1 MENKPS
7 DKQSNMPLDKI
18 LYRVAKIESDRGEPD
33 KIWAITDIDDLI
45 ASTDTDSATLYDD
58 DDDELLMSI
67 AYYKNRYSDDDTSSE
82 REPIYADPNE
92 PESEP
97 DEEPEAELAEPE
109 TPADEPEAPAETE
122 SEEPAALAESDEAEQ
137 TAENEESIETE
148 KLEEPA
154 SEASF
159 AESEE
164 TQSAGETYFTQ
175 SESEAAAEAPEEPEE
190 AEAVQGSADEAESE
204 AEEAAAEE
212 VAADESEDIYSDS
225 KFELSVVKTDSE
237 DEEAT
242 QETEP
247 KNEADT
253 DESDE
258 SNGTDD
264 PDNSDN
270 ILTLHGEEEESEAEE
285 PQSEDEAEK
294 KPTVEELFGAPA
306 SRYFGEPSEKPEED
320 SERESRAIPGLFGDT
335 VVFGPM
341 KSLSEPT
348 KSKPDDEYKTK
359 LMTAIGSAKAPQS
372 AETIEK
378 PGVILKRGPLSET
391 SGLEPL
397 PQVIPAEEFVGSGDD
412 KPASIEDQPFTN
424 PAAGNQPEEEQMM
437 LSGFGEEPETEKID
451 EDELRS
457 ELDKKRAEKKKKFV
471 LLGGIGDDEPQE
483 DEDQPEEEEEEPD
496 EQPEE
501 KKKRSEKAPLEYEK
515 PEQRGRV
522 YNSLKNAASQFKT
535 SVIGLC
541 VLEGVSLLLLLV
553 PKILEWAAIDAPAF
567 DRGGAGLAAANI
579 VLLLASFYLAFPN
592 ILSGVK
598 ALANGRVTGGAVGG
612 LTFVL
617 AFVQAIL
624 SFFNKSPEGASGMFY
639 CAAAIFALL
648 MTAENSSRGTARVM
662 QNFLFCTAK
671 RKSGLYGIR
680 AIESEKDAFEVGRAL
695 KMGNPD
701 ILYSGRVEFPADFIK
716 NSEAN
721 SPADSCIKRSLIISS
736 AVSVLLA
743 VISGIITKDIFQ
755 AFGVLTGAFCLTS
768 PCAIELALMI
778 PLYLENR
785 KLNSDGGMIAG
796 YDAALECSEAVA
808 ASVDSADLFDR
819 AACEMHG
826 MKDFHTVRIDDVLLY
841 AVAIVL
847 KSGGPLTD
855 VFNRIIGGSTELLP
869 PVRDMIYEDRLGLS
883 ATIYNQ
889 RVLLGNRN
897 LLTHHNIEVPLK
909 SEEDKVK
916 RNGRKILYI
925 AIDSQVAAMF
935 VFNYAEDASLKDS
948 INEMADNGF
957 SLVVRTD
964 DPNVTDELIAARFG
978 IAQKDVKMTLSHG
991 ARIFSAYRDSV
1002 VNSAPAKV
1010 MHDGSARSYF
1020 KSIAACGRLANF
1032 ASRWAVFALIVQ
1044 AVVAAGAILCVALKA
1059 FAFVSPLTAVIVQ
1072 TAIVAFSVILEKFK
1086 R

>member
-1 MENKPS
+1 
-7 DKQSNMPLDKI
+7 MPLDKV
-18 LYRVAKIESDRGEPD
+18 LYQVAKIEHDSGEPD
-33 KIWAITDIDDLI
+33 KIWKITDIDDLI
-45 ASTDTDSATLYDD
+45 ASTDADSTALDYD

-67 AYYKNRYSDDDTSSE
+67 AYYKNRYSDDDISSE
-82 REPIYADPNE
+82 YETIYTDPKE

-97 DEEPEAELAEPE
+97 DEEPEPEEAEPE
-109 TPADEPEAPAETE
+109 NPADEPEASAEAETE
-122 SEEPAALAESDEAEQ
+122 EPAEPAESDEAEQ
-137 TAENEESIETE
+137 TVENKEPVSEVSFAKPEETE
-148 KLEEPA
+148 SA
-154 SEASF
+154 SES
-159 AESEE
+159 
-164 TQSAGETYFTQ
+164 YF
-175 SESEAAAEAPEEPEE
+175 ESEAATESPAEPEE
-190 AEAVQGSADEAESE
+190 TEAVQESVDEIEPE
-204 AEEAAAEE
+204 AEEVKAEE
-212 VAADESEDIYSDS
+212 VPADESEDIYSDS
-225 KFELSVVKTDSE
+225 KIELSVVKADGE
-237 DEEAT
+237 DDNI
-242 QETEP
+242 QESEP
-247 KNEADT
+247 KDEVDT
-253 DESDE
+253 DESNKTEE
-258 SNGTDD
+258 S
-264 PDNSDN
+264 DNSDN
-270 ILTLHGEEEESEAEE
+270 ILTLHGEEEESED
-285 PQSEDEAEK
+285 EDEAEK

-306 SRYFGEPSEKPEED
+306 SRYFGEPTEEPEED

-348 KSKPDDEYKTK
+348 QNKPDDEYKTK

-437 LSGFGEEPETEKID
+437 LSGFGEEPEAEKID

-471 LLGGIGDDEPQE
+471 LLGGLGDDEPQE
-483 DEDQPEEEEEEPD
+483 DENL
-496 EQPEE
+496 PEE
-501 KKKRSEKAPLEYEK
+501 KEYEPEEQHEKKRKHSEKAPLEYEK

-541 VLEGVSLLLLLV
+541 VLEGVSLLLLLI

-612 LTFVL
+612 LTFIL
-617 AFVQAIL
+617 ALVQTIL

-639 CAAAIFALL
+639 CAATIFALL

-785 KLNSDGGMIAG
+785 KLNSEGGMIAG

-978 IAQKDVKMTLSHG
+978 IAQKDIKMTLSHG

-1002 VNSAPAKV
+1002 VDSAPAKV

-1072 TAIVAFSVILEKFK
+1072 AAIVAFSVILEKFK

>member
-1 MENKPS
+1 
-7 DKQSNMPLDKI
+7 MPLDKV
-18 LYRVAKIESDRGEPD
+18 LYQVAKIEHDSGEPD
-33 KIWAITDIDDLI
+33 KIWKITDIDDLI
-45 ASTDTDSATLYDD
+45 ASTDADSTALDYD

-67 AYYKNRYSDDDTSSE
+67 AYYKNRYSDDDISSE
-82 REPIYADPNE
+82 YETIYTDPKE

-97 DEEPEAELAEPE
+97 DEEPEPEEAEPE
-109 TPADEPEAPAETE
+109 IPADEPEASAEAETE
-122 SEEPAALAESDEAEQ
+122 EPAEPAESDEAEQ
-137 TAENEESIETE
+137 TVENKEPVSEVSFANPEETE
-148 KLEEPA
+148 
-154 SEASF
+154 
-159 AESEE
+159 
-164 TQSAGETYFTQ
+164 SAGESYF
-175 SESEAAAEAPEEPEE
+175 ESEAATESPAEPEE
-190 AEAVQGSADEAESE
+190 TEAVQESADEIEPE
-204 AEEAAAEE
+204 AEEVKAEE
-212 VAADESEDIYSDS
+212 VPADESEDIYSDS
-225 KFELSVVKTDSE
+225 EFELSVVKTDGE
-237 DEEAT
+237 DDDI
-242 QETEP
+242 QESEP
-247 KNEADT
+247 KDEVDT
-253 DESDE
+253 DESNKTDE
-258 SNGTDD
+258 S
-264 PDNSDN
+264 DNSDN
-270 ILTLHGEEEESEAEE
+270 ILTLHGEEEESGD
-285 PQSEDEAEK
+285 EDEAEK

-306 SRYFGEPSEKPEED
+306 SRYFGEPTEEPEED

-348 KSKPDDEYKTK
+348 QNKPDDEYKTK

-471 LLGGIGDDEPQE
+471 LLGGLGDDEPQE
-483 DEDQPEEEEEEPD
+483 DENL
-496 EQPEE
+496 PEE
-501 KKKRSEKAPLEYEK
+501 KEYELEEQHEKKRKHSEKAPLEYEK

-541 VLEGVSLLLLLV
+541 VLEGVSLLLLLI

-612 LTFVL
+612 LTFIL
-617 AFVQAIL
+617 ALVQTIL

-721 SPADSCIKRSLIISS
+721 SPADSCIKSSLIISS

-768 PCAIELALMI
+768 PCALELALMI

-785 KLNSDGGMIAG
+785 KLNSEGGMIAG

-978 IAQKDVKMTLSHG
+978 IAQKDIKMTLSHG

-1002 VNSAPAKV
+1002 VDSAPAKV

>member
-1 MENKPS
+1 
-7 DKQSNMPLDKI
+7 MPLDKV
-18 LYRVAKIESDRGEPD
+18 LYQVAKIEHDSGEPD
-33 KIWAITDIDDLI
+33 KIWKITDIDDLI
-45 ASTDTDSATLYDD
+45 ASTDADSTALDYD

-67 AYYKNRYSDDDTSSE
+67 AYYKNRYSDDDISSE
-82 REPIYADPNE
+82 YETIYTDPKE

-97 DEEPEAELAEPE
+97 DEEPEPEEAEPE
-109 TPADEPEAPAETE
+109 NPADEAEASAEAETE
-122 SEEPAALAESDEAEQ
+122 EPAEPAESDEAEQ
-137 TAENEESIETE
+137 TVENKEPVSEVSFAKPEETE
-148 KLEEPA
+148 
-154 SEASF
+154 
-159 AESEE
+159 
-164 TQSAGETYFTQ
+164 SAGESYF
-175 SESEAAAEAPEEPEE
+175 ESEAATESPAEPEE
-190 AEAVQGSADEAESE
+190 AEAAQESADEIEPE
-204 AEEAAAEE
+204 AEEVNAEE
-212 VAADESEDIYSDS
+212 VPADESEDIYSDS
-225 KFELSVVKTDSE
+225 KFELSVVKADGE
-237 DEEAT
+237 DDDI
-242 QETEP
+242 QESEP
-247 KNEADT
+247 KDEVDT
-253 DESDE
+253 DESNKTDE
-258 SNGTDD
+258 S
-264 PDNSDN
+264 DNSDN
-270 ILTLHGEEEESEAEE
+270 ILTLHGEEEESED
-285 PQSEDEAEK
+285 EDEAEK

-306 SRYFGEPSEKPEED
+306 SRYFGEPTEEPEED

-348 KSKPDDEYKTK
+348 QNKPDDEYKTK

-372 AETIEK
+372 TETIEK

-397 PQVIPAEEFVGSGDD
+397 PQVIPAEEFVGSGDN

-471 LLGGIGDDEPQE
+471 LLGGLGDDEPQE
-483 DEDQPEEEEEEPD
+483 DENL
-496 EQPEE
+496 PEE
-501 KKKRSEKAPLEYEK
+501 KEDEPEEQHEKKKKHSEKTPLEYEK

-522 YNSLKNAASQFKT
+522 YNRLKNAASQFKT

-541 VLEGVSLLLLLV
+541 VLEGVSLLLLLI

-612 LTFVL
+612 LTFIL
-617 AFVQAIL
+617 ALVQTIL

-785 KLNSDGGMIAG
+785 KLNSEGGMIAG

-948 INEMADNGF
+948 INEMANNGF
-957 SLVVRTD
+957 SLVVRTE
-964 DPNVTDELIAARFG
+964 TR
-978 IAQKDVKMTLSHG
+978 M
-991 ARIFSAYRDSV
+991 
-1002 VNSAPAKV
+1002 
-1010 MHDGSARSYF
+1010 
-1020 KSIAACGRLANF
+1020 
-1032 ASRWAVFALIVQ
+1032 
-1044 AVVAAGAILCVALKA
+1044 
-1059 FAFVSPLTAVIVQ
+1059 
-1072 TAIVAFSVILEKFK
+1072 
-1086 R
+1086 

>member
-7 DKQSNMPLDKI
+7 DKRSNMPLDKV
-18 LYRVAKIESDRGEPD
+18 LYQVAKIEHDSGEPD
-33 KIWAITDIDDLI
+33 KIWKITDIDDLI
-45 ASTDTDSATLYDD
+45 ASTDADSTALDYD

-67 AYYKNRYSDDDTSSE
+67 AYYKNRYSDDDISSE
-82 REPIYADPNE
+82 YETIYTDPKE

-97 DEEPEAELAEPE
+97 DEEPEPEEAEPE
-109 TPADEPEAPAETE
+109 IPADEPEASAEAETE
-122 SEEPAALAESDEAEQ
+122 EPAEPAESDEAEQ
-137 TAENEESIETE
+137 TVENKEPVSEVSFANPEETE
-148 KLEEPA
+148 
-154 SEASF
+154 
-159 AESEE
+159 
-164 TQSAGETYFTQ
+164 SAGESYF
-175 SESEAAAEAPEEPEE
+175 ESEAATESPAEPEE
-190 AEAVQGSADEAESE
+190 TEAVQESADEIEPE
-204 AEEAAAEE
+204 AEEVKAEE
-212 VAADESEDIYSDS
+212 VPADESEDIYSDS
-225 KFELSVVKTDSE
+225 EFELSVVKTDGE
-237 DEEAT
+237 DDDI
-242 QETEP
+242 QESEP
-247 KNEADT
+247 KDEVDT
-253 DESDE
+253 DESNKTDE
-258 SNGTDD
+258 S
-264 PDNSDN
+264 DNSDN
-270 ILTLHGEEEESEAEE
+270 ILTLHGEEEESGD
-285 PQSEDEAEK
+285 EDEAEK

-306 SRYFGEPSEKPEED
+306 SRYFGEPAEEPEED

-348 KSKPDDEYKTK
+348 QNKPDDEYKTK

-471 LLGGIGDDEPQE
+471 LLGGLGDDEPQE
-483 DEDQPEEEEEEPD
+483 DENL
-496 EQPEE
+496 PEE
-501 KKKRSEKAPLEYEK
+501 KEDEPEEQSEKKRKHSEKAPLEYEK

-541 VLEGVSLLLLLV
+541 VLEGVSLLLLLI

-592 ILSGVK
+592 ILSGIK

-612 LTFVL
+612 LTFIL
-617 AFVQAIL
+617 ALVQTIL
-624 SFFNKSPEGASGMFY
+624 SFFNKSPEGASGIFY

-785 KLNSDGGMIAG
+785 KLNSEGGMIAG

-978 IAQKDVKMTLSHG
+978 IAQKDIKMTLSHG

-1002 VNSAPAKV
+1002 VDSAPAKV

>member
-1 MENKPS
+1 
-7 DKQSNMPLDKI
+7 MPLDKV
-18 LYRVAKIESDRGEPD
+18 LYQVAKIEHDSGEPD
-33 KIWAITDIDDLI
+33 KIWKITDIDDLI
-45 ASTDTDSATLYDD
+45 ASTDADSTALDYD

-67 AYYKNRYSDDDTSSE
+67 AYYKNRYSDDDISSE
-82 REPIYADPNE
+82 YETIYTDPKE

-97 DEEPEAELAEPE
+97 DEEPEPEEAEPE
-109 TPADEPEAPAETE
+109 NPADEPEASAEAETE
-122 SEEPAALAESDEAEQ
+122 EPAEPAESDEAEQ
-137 TAENEESIETE
+137 TVENKEPVSEVSFTKPEETE
-148 KLEEPA
+148 
-154 SEASF
+154 
-159 AESEE
+159 
-164 TQSAGETYFTQ
+164 SAGESYF
-175 SESEAAAEAPEEPEE
+175 ESEAATEAPAEPKE
-190 AEAVQGSADEAESE
+190 AEAAQESADEIEPE
-204 AEEAAAEE
+204 AEEVKAEN
-212 VAADESEDIYSDS
+212 VPADESEDIYSDS
-225 KFELSVVKTDSE
+225 KFELSVVKADGE
-237 DEEAT
+237 DDDI
-242 QETEP
+242 QESEP
-247 KNEADT
+247 KDEVDT
-253 DESDE
+253 DESNKTDE
-258 SNGTDD
+258 S
-264 PDNSDN
+264 DNSDN
-270 ILTLHGEEEESEAEE
+270 ILTLHGEEEESED
-285 PQSEDEAEK
+285 EDEAEK

-306 SRYFGEPSEKPEED
+306 SRYFGEPAEEPEED

-348 KSKPDDEYKTK
+348 QNKPDDEYKTK

-471 LLGGIGDDEPQE
+471 LLGGLGDDEPQE
-483 DEDQPEEEEEEPD
+483 DENLPEEKEDEPE
-496 EQPEE
+496 EQPE
-501 KKKRSEKAPLEYEK
+501 KKKKHSEKAPLEYEK

-541 VLEGVSLLLLLV
+541 VLEGVSLLLLLI

-612 LTFVL
+612 LTFIL
-617 AFVQAIL
+617 ALVQTIL
-624 SFFNKSPEGASGMFY
+624 SFFNKSPEDASGMFY

-721 SPADSCIKRSLIISS
+721 APADSCIKRSLIISS

-743 VISGIITKDIFQ
+743 VISGIIAKDIFQ

-785 KLNSDGGMIAG
+785 KLNSEGGMIAG

-978 IAQKDVKMTLSHG
+978 IAQKDIRMTLSHG

-1002 VNSAPAKV
+1002 VDSAPAKV

-1072 TAIVAFSVILEKFK
+1072 AAIVAFSVILEKFK

>member
-1 MENKPS
+1 
-7 DKQSNMPLDKI
+7 MPLDKV
-18 LYRVAKIESDRGEPD
+18 LYQVAKIEHDSGEPD
-33 KIWAITDIDDLI
+33 KIWKITDIDDLI
-45 ASTDTDSATLYDD
+45 ASTDADSTALDYD

-67 AYYKNRYSDDDTSSE
+67 AYYKNRYSDDDISSE
-82 REPIYADPNE
+82 YETIYTDPKE

-97 DEEPEAELAEPE
+97 DEEPESEEAEPE
-109 TPADEPEAPAETE
+109 NPADEPEASAEAEAEEPAEPAESDVAEQTVENKEPVSEVPFAKPEETE
-122 SEEPAALAESDEAEQ
+122 S
-137 TAENEESIETE
+137 
-148 KLEEPA
+148 
-154 SEASF
+154 
-159 AESEE
+159 
-164 TQSAGETYFTQ
+164 AGESYF
-175 SESEAAAEAPEEPEE
+175 ESEAATESPAEPEE
-190 AEAVQGSADEAESE
+190 TEAVQESADEIEPE
-204 AEEAAAEE
+204 AEEVKAEE
-212 VAADESEDIYSDS
+212 VPADESEDIYSDS
-225 KFELSVVKTDSE
+225 KIELSVVKADGE
-237 DEEAT
+237 DDDI
-242 QETEP
+242 QESEP
-247 KNEADT
+247 KDEVDT
-253 DESDE
+253 DESNKTDE
-258 SNGTDD
+258 S
-264 PDNSDN
+264 DNSDN
-270 ILTLHGEEEESEAEE
+270 ILTLHGEEEESED
-285 PQSEDEAEK
+285 EDEAEK

-306 SRYFGEPSEKPEED
+306 SRYFGEPTEEPEED

-348 KSKPDDEYKTK
+348 QNKPDDEYKTK

-372 AETIEK
+372 TETIEK

-397 PQVIPAEEFVGSGDD
+397 PQVIPAEEFVGSGDN

-471 LLGGIGDDEPQE
+471 LLGGLGDDEPQE
-483 DEDQPEEEEEEPD
+483 DENLPEEKEDEPE
-496 EQPEE
+496 EQPE
-501 KKKRSEKAPLEYEK
+501 KKRKHSEKAPLEYEK
-515 PEQRGRV
+515 TEQRGRV

-541 VLEGVSLLLLLV
+541 VLEGVSLLLLLI

-612 LTFVL
+612 LTFIL
-617 AFVQAIL
+617 ALVQTIL

-785 KLNSDGGMIAG
+785 KLNSEGGMIAS

-978 IAQKDVKMTLSHG
+978 IAQKDIKMTLSHG

-1002 VNSAPAKV
+1002 VDSAPAKV

-1072 TAIVAFSVILEKFK
+1072 AAIVAFSVILEKFK

>member
-1 MENKPS
+1 MENRSS
-7 DKQSNMPLDKI
+7 DKRSKISLD
-18 LYRVAKIESDRGEPD
+18 RVLREVAELENSRGEPD
-33 KIWAITDIDDLI
+33 RIWSLSDIDDLL
-45 ASTDTDSATLYDD
+45 ASTDTDSSSPADEDD
-58 DDDELLMSI
+58 TELLTSI
-67 AYYKNRYSDDDTSSE
+67 QYYEDRYSDDDTPS
-82 REPIYADPNE
+82 
-92 PESEP
+92 ESEP
-97 DEEPEAELAEPE
+97 VYNQHGTEGPKDQADSDPEIAAEPE
-109 TPADEPEAPAETE
+109 PEIPSVAAEAATKPEIEKSAESDDAEQTGKESDEVEEAEESASEISSSELNTPEEPVDETSSEEPANEETAEAPAEPKKAE
-122 SEEPAALAESDEAEQ
+122 AAQEIATEAEP
-137 TAENEESIETE
+137 EIE
-148 KLEEPA
+148 
-154 SEASF
+154 
-159 AESEE
+159 
-164 TQSAGETYFTQ
+164 
-175 SESEAAAEAPEEPEE
+175 EAPVEE
-190 AEAVQGSADEAESE
+190 A
-204 AEEAAAEE
+204 
-212 VAADESEDIYSDS
+212 AADESEDIYSDS
-225 KFELSVVKTDSE
+225 KLELSVVKADGE
-237 DEEAT
+237 DDDIHESD
-242 QETEP
+242 
-247 KNEADT
+247 NEVDT

-258 SNGTDD
+258 SNESDE

-270 ILTLHGEEEESEAEE
+270 ILTLHGEEEK
-285 PQSEDEAEK
+285 PKDEDEAEK

-306 SRYFGEPSEKPEED
+306 SRYFGEPSETPEED

-341 KSLSEPT
+341 KSLSEPA
-348 KSKPDDEYKTK
+348 KNKPDDEYKTK
-359 LMTAIGSAKAPQS
+359 LMAAIGSAKEPQS

-451 EDELRS
+451 EDELRN

-471 LLGGIGDDEPQE
+471 LLSGLGDDEPQE
-483 DEDQPEEEEEEPD
+483 DENL
-496 EQPEE
+496 PEE
-501 KKKRSEKAPLEYEK
+501 KEDEPEKQPEKKKKHSEKAPLEYEK

-553 PKILEWAAIDAPAF
+553 PKILEWAAIDASAF

-612 LTFVL
+612 LTFIL
-617 AFVQAIL
+617 ALVQTIL

-743 VISGIITKDIFQ
+743 VISGIITKDIFL

-785 KLNSDGGMIAG
+785 KLNAEGGMIAG

-978 IAQKDVKMTLSHG
+978 IAQKDIKMTLSHG

-1002 VNSAPAKV
+1002 VDSAPAKV

-1059 FAFVSPLTAVIVQ
+1059 FAFVSPLTAVVVQ
-1072 TAIVAFSVILEKFK
+1072 AAIVAFSVILEKFK
-1086 R
+1086 K

>member
-1 MENKPS
+1 
-7 DKQSNMPLDKI
+7 MPLDKV
-18 LYRVAKIESDRGEPD
+18 LREVAELENSRGEPD
-33 KIWAITDIDDLI
+33 RIWSLSDIDDLL
-45 ASTDTDSATLYDD
+45 ASTDTDSTLPADEDD
-58 DDDELLMSI
+58 TELLSSI
-67 AYYKNRYSDDDTSSE
+67 QYYEGRYSDDDTPS
-82 REPIYADPNE
+82 
-92 PESEP
+92 ESEP
-97 DEEPEAELAEPE
+97 VYTQQGAEEPEAEIAAEPDAE
-109 TPADEPEAPAETE
+109 VLSVEAEVATEPEIEESAESDDAEQTGKE
-122 SEEPAALAESDEAEQ
+122 PDEVEEAEESASEISSSELNTPEEPVDETSSEEPA
-137 TAENEESIETE
+137 NEET
-148 KLEEPA
+148 
-154 SEASF
+154 
-159 AESEE
+159 
-164 TQSAGETYFTQ
+164 
-175 SESEAAAEAPEEPEE
+175 AEAPAEPEE
-190 AEAVQGSADEAESE
+190 AEAAQESADEIEPE
-204 AEEAAAEE
+204 AEEVKAEK
-212 VAADESEDIYSDS
+212 VPADESEDIYSDS
-225 KFELSVVKTDSE
+225 KFELSVVKADGE
-237 DEEAT
+237 DDDI
-242 QETEP
+242 QESEP
-247 KNEADT
+247 KDEVDT
-253 DESDE
+253 DESNKTDE
-258 SNGTDD
+258 S
-264 PDNSDN
+264 DNSDN
-270 ILTLHGEEEESEAEE
+270 ILTLHGEEEESED
-285 PQSEDEAEK
+285 EDEAEK

-306 SRYFGEPSEKPEED
+306 SRYFGEPTEEPEED

-348 KSKPDDEYKTK
+348 QNKPDDEYKTK

-471 LLGGIGDDEPQE
+471 LLTGLGDEEPQE
-483 DEDQPEEEEEEPD
+483 DENLPEEKEDEPE
-496 EQPEE
+496 EQPE
-501 KKKRSEKAPLEYEK
+501 KKRKHSEKAPLEYEK

-541 VLEGVSLLLLLV
+541 VLESVSLLLLLI

-612 LTFVL
+612 LTFIL
-617 AFVQAIL
+617 ALVQTIL

-648 MTAENSSRGTARVM
+648 MTAEKSSRGTARVM

-785 KLNSDGGMIAG
+785 KLNSEGGMIAG

-978 IAQKDVKMTLSHG
+978 IAQKDIKMTLSHG

-1002 VNSAPAKV
+1002 VDSAPAKV

-1072 TAIVAFSVILEKFK
+1072 AAIVAFSVILEKFK

>member
-1 MENKPS
+1 
-7 DKQSNMPLDKI
+7 MPLDKV
-18 LYRVAKIESDRGEPD
+18 LYQVAKIEHDSGEPD
-33 KIWAITDIDDLI
+33 KIWKITDIDDLI
-45 ASTDTDSATLYDD
+45 ASTGADSAALDYD

-67 AYYKNRYSDDDTSSE
+67 AYYKNRYSDDNISSE
-82 REPIYADPNE
+82 YETIYTDPKE

-97 DEEPEAELAEPE
+97 DEEPEPELAEPE
-109 TPADEPEAPAETE
+109 NPADEPESSAEAETE
-122 SEEPAALAESDEAEQ
+122 EPAEPAESDEAAQ
-137 TAENEESIETE
+137 TVENKEPVSEVSFAKPEETE
-148 KLEEPA
+148 
-154 SEASF
+154 
-159 AESEE
+159 
-164 TQSAGETYFTQ
+164 SAGESYF
-175 SESEAAAEAPEEPEE
+175 ESEAATESPAEPEE
-190 AEAVQGSADEAESE
+190 AEAAQESADEAETESKDVK
-204 AEEAAAEE
+204 AEE
-212 VAADESEDIYSDS
+212 VPADENEDIYSDS
-225 KFELSVVKTDSE
+225 KFELSVVKADSE
-237 DEEAT
+237 DDDIQES
-242 QETEP
+242 ETE
-247 KNEADT
+247 NEDNT

-258 SNGTDD
+258 SNETDEQNKD
-264 PDNSDN
+264 DN
-270 ILTLHGEEEESEAEE
+270 ILTLRGEEEESED
-285 PQSEDEAEK
+285 EDEAEK

-306 SRYFGEPSEKPEED
+306 SRYFGEPSEEPEED

-348 KSKPDDEYKTK
+348 QNKPDDEYKTK
-359 LMTAIGSAKAPQS
+359 LMTAIGSAKEPQS

-471 LLGGIGDDEPQE
+471 LLSGLGDDEPQE
-483 DEDQPEEEEEEPD
+483 DENL
-496 EQPEE
+496 PEE
-501 KKKRSEKAPLEYEK
+501 KEDEPEEQHEKKKKHSEKAPLEYEK

-541 VLEGVSLLLLLV
+541 VLEGVSLLLLLI

-612 LTFVL
+612 LTFIL
-617 AFVQAIL
+617 ALVQTIL

-785 KLNSDGGMIAG
+785 KLNSEGGMIAG

-935 VFNYAEDASLKDS
+935 VFNYAEDSSLKDS

-978 IAQKDVKMTLSHG
+978 IAQKDIKMTLSHG

-1002 VNSAPAKV
+1002 VDSAPAKV

-1032 ASRWAVFALIVQ
+1032 ASRWAVFTLIVQ

-1072 TAIVAFSVILEKFK
+1072 AAIVAFSVILEKFK

>member
-1 MENKPS
+1 
-7 DKQSNMPLDKI
+7 MPLDKV
-18 LYRVAKIESDRGEPD
+18 LYQVAKIEHDSGEPD
-33 KIWAITDIDDLI
+33 KIWKITDIDDLI
-45 ASTDTDSATLYDD
+45 ASTDADSTALDYD

-67 AYYKNRYSDDDTSSE
+67 AYYKNRYSDDDISSE
-82 REPIYADPNE
+82 YETIYTDPKE

-97 DEEPEAELAEPE
+97 EEEPKPEEAEPE
-109 TPADEPEAPAETE
+109 NPADEPEASAEAETE
-122 SEEPAALAESDEAEQ
+122 EPAEPAESDEAEQ
-137 TAENEESIETE
+137 TVENKEPVSEVSFAKPEETE
-148 KLEEPA
+148 
-154 SEASF
+154 
-159 AESEE
+159 
-164 TQSAGETYFTQ
+164 SAGESYF
-175 SESEAAAEAPEEPEE
+175 ESEAATESPAEPEE
-190 AEAVQGSADEAESE
+190 TEAVQESADEIEPE
-204 AEEAAAEE
+204 AEEVKAEE
-212 VAADESEDIYSDS
+212 VPADESEDIYSDS
-225 KFELSVVKTDSE
+225 KFELSVVKADGE
-237 DEEAT
+237 DDDI
-242 QETEP
+242 QESEP
-247 KNEADT
+247 KDEVDT
-253 DESDE
+253 DESNKTDE
-258 SNGTDD
+258 S
-264 PDNSDN
+264 DNSDN
-270 ILTLHGEEEESEAEE
+270 ILTLHGEEEESED
-285 PQSEDEAEK
+285 EDEAEK

-306 SRYFGEPSEKPEED
+306 SRYFGEPTEEPEED

-348 KSKPDDEYKTK
+348 QNKPDDEYKTK

-471 LLGGIGDDEPQE
+471 LLGGLGDDEPQE
-483 DEDQPEEEEEEPD
+483 DENL
-496 EQPEE
+496 PEE
-501 KKKRSEKAPLEYEK
+501 KENEPEEQHEKKKKHSEKAPLEYEK

-541 VLEGVSLLLLLV
+541 VLEGVSLLLLLI

-567 DRGGAGLAAANI
+567 DRGGAGLAVANI

-612 LTFVL
+612 LTFIL
-617 AFVQAIL
+617 ALVQTIL

-785 KLNSDGGMIAG
+785 KLNSEGGMIAG

-978 IAQKDVKMTLSHG
+978 IAQKDIKMTLSHG

-1002 VNSAPAKV
+1002 VDSAPAKV

-1059 FAFVSPLTAVIVQ
+1059 FVSPLTAVIVQ

>member
-1 MENKPS
+1 MENKSS
-7 DKQSNMPLDKI
+7 DRQGKISLDKI
-18 LYRVAKIESDRGEPD
+18 VREIAELESSRGEPD
-33 KIWAITDIDDLI
+33 KIWSLSDIDELI
-45 ASTDTDSATLYDD
+45 ASTNAVSPVPADEDDT
-58 DDDELLMSI
+58 ELLTSI
-67 AYYKNRYSDDDTSSE
+67 QYYEDAYSDDKAFGYE
-82 REPIYADPNE
+82 PVREPE
-92 PESEP
+92 PEY
-97 DEEPEAELAEPE
+97 EPEETAEPE
-109 TPADEPEAPAETE
+109 QGADEPDVDISDKTEDEAPAEPE
-122 SEEPAALAESDEAEQ
+122 EANEAPAEAEPADEMPAEEAVPGEAVEAPAEEEDEAPV
-137 TAENEESIETE
+137 EEAVSE
-148 KLEEPA
+148 K
-154 SEASF
+154 
-159 AESEE
+159 
-164 TQSAGETYFTQ
+164 TDSAPVEV
-175 SESEAAAEAPEEPEE
+175 EAPEEELGGAP
-190 AEAVQGSADEAESE
+190 AEDADEVPSE
-204 AEEAAAEE
+204 
-212 VAADESEDIYSDS
+212 DGEDIYSDS
-225 KFELSVVKTDSE
+225 KFELLVAESDS
-237 DEEAT
+237 DT
-242 QETEP
+242 
-247 KNEADT
+247 DT
-253 DESDE
+253 DENREAASE
-258 SNGTDD
+258 NVV
-264 PDNSDN
+264 PLN
-270 ILTLHGEEEESEAEE
+270 GEEETPQDGAE
-285 PQSEDEAEK
+285 EK

-306 SRYFGEPSEKPEED
+306 ARYFGEPAEETEND
-320 SERESRAIPGLFGDT
+320 SENEERAVPGLFDDT

-341 KSLSEPT
+341 KTLSEPT
-348 KSKPDDEYKTK
+348 RKDGDEYKTK
-359 LMTAIGSAKAPQS
+359 LISAIGSANAPQS
-372 AETIEK
+372 SETIEK

-397 PQVIPAEEFVGSGDD
+397 PKVIPAEDFVGSENDT
-412 KPASIEDQPFTN
+412 ASSIEDQPFTN
-424 PAAGNQPEEEQMM
+424 PAAENRPEEEQMM

-451 EDELRS
+451 EDELRD
-457 ELDKKRAEKKKKFV
+457 ELSKKRAEKKKKFV
-471 LLGGIGDDEPQE
+471 LLSNLDENEPQQE
-483 DEDQPEEEEEEPD
+483 ESRPEEKAEDSE
-496 EQPEE
+496 EQPKK

-515 PEQRGRV
+515 PEQRGRI
-522 YNSLKNAASQFKT
+522 YNSLKNAATQLKT
-535 SVIGLC
+535 SAIGLC
-541 VLEGVSLLLLLV
+541 VIEGVALLLLLV

-567 DRGGAGLAAANI
+567 DRGGAGLAAANL
-579 VLLLASFYLAFPN
+579 VLLLASFYLAFPC
-592 ILSGVK
+592 ILSGMK
-598 ALANGRVTGGAVGG
+598 ALAKGRVTGGAVGG
-612 LTFVL
+612 ITFIL
-617 AFVQAIL
+617 ALVQTVL
-624 SFFNKSPEGASGMFY
+624 SFFNKSPEGASGVFY
-639 CAAAIFALL
+639 CSAAVFALL
-648 MTAENSSRGTARVM
+648 MTAENGSRGSARVM

-680 AIESEKDAFEVGRAL
+680 AIESEKDAFEVGRSL

-701 ILYSGRVEFPADFIK
+701 ILYSGKVKFPAEFIK

-721 SPADSCIKRSLIISS
+721 SPADSCVKRSLIISS

-743 VISGIITKDIFQ
+743 VISGIITRDFFQ

-785 KLNSDGGMIAG
+785 KLNSEGGMIAG
-796 YDAALECSEAVA
+796 YDAAVECSEAVA
-808 ASVDSADLFDR
+808 TAVDSADLFDR

-909 SEEDKVK
+909 SDEDKVK

-935 VFNYAEDASLKDS
+935 VFNYAEDASLKES
-948 INEMADNGF
+948 LNEMADNGF

-978 IAQKDVKMTLSHG
+978 IAQKDIKMTFSHG

-1002 VNSAPAKV
+1002 VDSAPAKV

-1032 ASRWAVFALIVQ
+1032 ASRWAVFALIMQ

-1059 FAFVSPLTAVIVQ
+1059 FAFVSPLTAVTVQ
-1072 TAIVAFSVILEKFK
+1072 CATVLFSVILEKFK
-1086 R
+1086 K

>member
-1 MENKPS
+1 
-7 DKQSNMPLDKI
+7 MPLDKV
-18 LYRVAKIESDRGEPD
+18 LYQVAKIEHDSGEPD
-33 KIWAITDIDDLI
+33 KIWKITDIDDLI
-45 ASTDTDSATLYDD
+45 ASTDADSTALDYD

-67 AYYKNRYSDDDTSSE
+67 AYYKNRYSDDDISSE
-82 REPIYADPNE
+82 YETIYTDPKE

-97 DEEPEAELAEPE
+97 DEEPEPEEAEPE
-109 TPADEPEAPAETE
+109 NPTDEPEASAEAETE
-122 SEEPAALAESDEAEQ
+122 EPAEPAESDEAEQ
-137 TAENEESIETE
+137 TVENKEPVSEVSFAKPEETE
-148 KLEEPA
+148 
-154 SEASF
+154 
-159 AESEE
+159 
-164 TQSAGETYFTQ
+164 SAGESYF
-175 SESEAAAEAPEEPEE
+175 ESEAATEAPAEPEE
-190 AEAVQGSADEAESE
+190 TEAVQESADEIEPE
-204 AEEAAAEE
+204 AEEVKAEE
-212 VAADESEDIYSDS
+212 VPADESEDIYSDS
-225 KFELSVVKTDSE
+225 KIELSVVKADGE
-237 DEEAT
+237 DDDI
-242 QETEP
+242 QESEP
-247 KNEADT
+247 KDEVDT
-253 DESDE
+253 DESNKTDE
-258 SNGTDD
+258 S
-264 PDNSDN
+264 DNSDN
-270 ILTLHGEEEESEAEE
+270 ILTLHGEEEESED
-285 PQSEDEAEK
+285 EDEAEK

-306 SRYFGEPSEKPEED
+306 SRYFGEPTEEPEED

-348 KSKPDDEYKTK
+348 QNKPDDEYKTK

-412 KPASIEDQPFTN
+412 KPVSIEDQPFTN

-471 LLGGIGDDEPQE
+471 LLGGLGDDEPQE
-483 DEDQPEEEEEEPD
+483 DKNL
-496 EQPEE
+496 PEE
-501 KKKRSEKAPLEYEK
+501 KEDEPEEQPKKKRKHSEKAPLEYEK

-541 VLEGVSLLLLLV
+541 VLEGVSLLLLLI

-612 LTFVL
+612 LTFIL
-617 AFVQAIL
+617 ALVQTIL

-680 AIESEKDAFEVGRAL
+680 AIKSEKDAFEVGRAL

-785 KLNSDGGMIAG
+785 KLNSEGGMIAG

-935 VFNYAEDASLKDS
+935 VFNYAEDTSLKDS

-978 IAQKDVKMTLSHG
+978 IAQKDIKMTLSHG

-1002 VNSAPAKV
+1002 VDSAPAKV

>member
-1 MENKPS
+1 
-7 DKQSNMPLDKI
+7 MPLDKV
-18 LYRVAKIESDRGEPD
+18 LYQVAKIEHDSGEPD
-33 KIWAITDIDDLI
+33 KIWKITDIDDLI
-45 ASTDTDSATLYDD
+45 ASTDADSTALDYD

-67 AYYKNRYSDDDTSSE
+67 AYYKNRYSDDDISSE
-82 REPIYADPNE
+82 YETIYTDPKE

-97 DEEPEAELAEPE
+97 DEKPEPEEAEPE
-109 TPADEPEAPAETE
+109 NPVDEPEASAEAE
-122 SEEPAALAESDEAEQ
+122 IEEPAEPAESDEAEQ
-137 TAENEESIETE
+137 TVEN
-148 KLEEPA
+148 KEPV
-154 SEASF
+154 SEVSF
-159 AESEE
+159 AKPEE
-164 TQSAGETYFTQ
+164 TASAGESYFTEP
-175 SESEAAAEAPEEPEE
+175 ESEAATESPAEPEE
-190 AEAVQGSADEAESE
+190 AEAAQESADEIEPE
-204 AEEAAAEE
+204 AEEVKAEE
-212 VAADESEDIYSDS
+212 VPADESEDIYSDS
-225 KFELSVVKTDSE
+225 KIELSVVKADGE
-237 DEEAT
+237 DDDI
-242 QETEP
+242 QESEP
-247 KNEADT
+247 KDEVDT
-253 DESDE
+253 DESNKTDE
-258 SNGTDD
+258 S
-264 PDNSDN
+264 DNSDN
-270 ILTLHGEEEESEAEE
+270 ILTLHGEEEESED
-285 PQSEDEAEK
+285 EDEAEK

-306 SRYFGEPSEKPEED
+306 SRYFGEPTEEPEED

-348 KSKPDDEYKTK
+348 QNKPDDEYKTK

-397 PQVIPAEEFVGSGDD
+397 PQVIPAEEFVGSGDN

-471 LLGGIGDDEPQE
+471 LLGGLGDDEPQE
-483 DEDQPEEEEEEPD
+483 DENPPEEKEDEPE
-496 EQPEE
+496 EQPE
-501 KKKRSEKAPLEYEK
+501 KKRKHSEKAPLEYEK

-541 VLEGVSLLLLLV
+541 VLEGVSLLLLLI

-612 LTFVL
+612 LTFIL
-617 AFVQAIL
+617 ALVQTIL

-785 KLNSDGGMIAG
+785 KLNSEGGMIAG

-978 IAQKDVKMTLSHG
+978 IAQKDIKMTLSHG

-1002 VNSAPAKV
+1002 VDSAPAKV

-1072 TAIVAFSVILEKFK
+1072 AAIVAFSVILEKFK

>member
-1 MENKPS
+1 
-7 DKQSNMPLDKI
+7 MPLDKV
-18 LYRVAKIESDRGEPD
+18 LYQVAKIEHDSGEPD
-33 KIWAITDIDDLI
+33 KIWKITDIDDLI
-45 ASTDTDSATLYDD
+45 ASTDADSTALDYD

-67 AYYKNRYSDDDTSSE
+67 AYYKNRYSDDDISSE
-82 REPIYADPNE
+82 YETIYTDPKE

-97 DEEPEAELAEPE
+97 DEEPEPEEAEPE
-109 TPADEPEAPAETE
+109 NPADEPEASAEAEAEEPAEPAESDVAEQTVENKEPVSEVPFAKPEETE
-122 SEEPAALAESDEAEQ
+122 S
-137 TAENEESIETE
+137 
-148 KLEEPA
+148 
-154 SEASF
+154 
-159 AESEE
+159 
-164 TQSAGETYFTQ
+164 AGESYFTEP
-175 SESEAAAEAPEEPEE
+175 ESEAATEAPAEPEE
-190 AEAVQGSADEAESE
+190 TEAAQESADEIGPE
-204 AEEAAAEE
+204 AEEVKAEE
-212 VAADESEDIYSDS
+212 VPADESEDIYSDS
-225 KFELSVVKTDSE
+225 KIELSVVKTDGE
-237 DEEAT
+237 NDDI
-242 QETEP
+242 QESEP
-247 KNEADT
+247 KDEVDTDKSNKT
-253 DESDE
+253 DES
-258 SNGTDD
+258 
-264 PDNSDN
+264 DNSDN
-270 ILTLHGEEEESEAEE
+270 ILTLHGEEEESED
-285 PQSEDEAEK
+285 EDEAEK

-306 SRYFGEPSEKPEED
+306 SRYFGEPAEEPEED

-348 KSKPDDEYKTK
+348 QNKPDDEYKTK

-372 AETIEK
+372 TETIEK

-397 PQVIPAEEFVGSGDD
+397 PQVIPAEEFVGSGDN

-471 LLGGIGDDEPQE
+471 LLGGLGDDEPQE
-483 DEDQPEEEEEEPD
+483 DENL
-496 EQPEE
+496 PEE
-501 KKKRSEKAPLEYEK
+501 KEDEPEEPPEKKRKHSEKAPLEYEK

-541 VLEGVSLLLLLV
+541 VLEGVSLLLLLI

-612 LTFVL
+612 LTFIL
-617 AFVQAIL
+617 ALVQTIL

-785 KLNSDGGMIAG
+785 KLNSEGGMIAG

-935 VFNYAEDASLKDS
+935 VFNYAEDTSLKDS

-978 IAQKDVKMTLSHG
+978 IAQKDIKMTLSHG

-1002 VNSAPAKV
+1002 VDSAPAKV

-1072 TAIVAFSVILEKFK
+1072 AAIVAFSVILEKFK

>member
-1 MENKPS
+1 
-7 DKQSNMPLDKI
+7 MPLDKV
-18 LYRVAKIESDRGEPD
+18 LYQVAKIEHDSGEPD
-33 KIWAITDIDDLI
+33 KIWKITDIDDLI
-45 ASTDTDSATLYDD
+45 ASTDADSTALDYD

-67 AYYKNRYSDDDTSSE
+67 AYYKNRYSDDDISSE
-82 REPIYADPNE
+82 YETIYTDPKE
-92 PESEP
+92 LKSEP
-97 DEEPEAELAEPE
+97 DEEPEPEEAEPKN
-109 TPADEPEAPAETE
+109 PADEPEASAEAETE
-122 SEEPAALAESDEAEQ
+122 EPVEPAESDEAEQ
-137 TAENEESIETE
+137 TVENKEPVSEVSFAKPEETE
-148 KLEEPA
+148 
-154 SEASF
+154 
-159 AESEE
+159 
-164 TQSAGETYFTQ
+164 SAGESYFTEP
-175 SESEAAAEAPEEPEE
+175 ESEAATEAHAEPEE
-190 AEAVQGSADEAESE
+190 TEAAQESVDEIEPEAEKVK
-204 AEEAAAEE
+204 AEE
-212 VAADESEDIYSDS
+212 VPADESEDIYSDS
-225 KFELSVVKTDSE
+225 KIELSVVKTDGE
-237 DEEAT
+237 DDDI
-242 QETEP
+242 QESEP
-247 KNEADT
+247 KDEVDT
-253 DESDE
+253 DESNKTYE
-258 SNGTDD
+258 S
-264 PDNSDN
+264 DNSDN
-270 ILTLHGEEEESEAEE
+270 ILTLHGEEEESED
-285 PQSEDEAEK
+285 EDEAEK

-306 SRYFGEPSEKPEED
+306 SRYFGEPTEEPEED

-348 KSKPDDEYKTK
+348 QNKPDDEYKTK

-471 LLGGIGDDEPQE
+471 LLGGLGDEEPQE
-483 DEDQPEEEEEEPD
+483 DENL
-496 EQPEE
+496 PEE
-501 KKKRSEKAPLEYEK
+501 KEDEPEELHEKKKKHSEKAPLEYEK

-541 VLEGVSLLLLLV
+541 VLEGVSLLLLLI

-612 LTFVL
+612 LTFIL
-617 AFVQAIL
+617 ALVQTIL

-785 KLNSDGGMIAG
+785 KLNAEGGMIAG

-925 AIDSQVAAMF
+925 AIDSQVTAMF

-978 IAQKDVKMTLSHG
+978 IAQKDIKMTLSHG

-1002 VNSAPAKV
+1002 VDSAPAKV

>member
-1 MENKPS
+1 
-7 DKQSNMPLDKI
+7 MPLDKV
-18 LYRVAKIESDRGEPD
+18 LYQVAKIEHDSGEPD
-33 KIWAITDIDDLI
+33 KIWKITDIDDLI
-45 ASTDTDSATLYDD
+45 ASTDADSTALDYD

-67 AYYKNRYSDDDTSSE
+67 AYYKNRYSDDDISSE
-82 REPIYADPNE
+82 YETIYTDPKE

-97 DEEPEAELAEPE
+97 DEEPEPEEAEPE
-109 TPADEPEAPAETE
+109 IPADEPEASAEAETE
-122 SEEPAALAESDEAEQ
+122 EPAEPAESDEAEQ
-137 TAENEESIETE
+137 TVENKEPVSEVSFANPEETE
-148 KLEEPA
+148 
-154 SEASF
+154 
-159 AESEE
+159 
-164 TQSAGETYFTQ
+164 SAGESYF
-175 SESEAAAEAPEEPEE
+175 ESEAATESPAEPEE
-190 AEAVQGSADEAESE
+190 TEAVQESADEIEPE
-204 AEEAAAEE
+204 AEEVKAEE
-212 VAADESEDIYSDS
+212 VPADESEDIYSDS
-225 KFELSVVKTDSE
+225 EFELSVVKTDGE
-237 DEEAT
+237 DDDI
-242 QETEP
+242 QESEP
-247 KNEADT
+247 KDEVDT
-253 DESDE
+253 DESNKTDE
-258 SNGTDD
+258 S
-264 PDNSDN
+264 DNSDN
-270 ILTLHGEEEESEAEE
+270 ILTLHGEEEESGD
-285 PQSEDEAEK
+285 EDEAEK

-306 SRYFGEPSEKPEED
+306 SRYFGEPTEEPEED

-348 KSKPDDEYKTK
+348 QNKPDDEYKTK

-424 PAAGNQPEEEQMM
+424 SAAGNQPEEEQMM

-471 LLGGIGDDEPQE
+471 LLGGLGDDEPQE
-483 DEDQPEEEEEEPD
+483 DENL
-496 EQPEE
+496 PEE
-501 KKKRSEKAPLEYEK
+501 KEYEPEEQHEKKRKHSEKAPLEYEK

-541 VLEGVSLLLLLV
+541 VLEGVSLLLLLI

-612 LTFVL
+612 LTFIL
-617 AFVQAIL
+617 ALVQTIL

-639 CAAAIFALL
+639 CAATIFALL

-785 KLNSDGGMIAG
+785 KLNSEGGMIAG

-978 IAQKDVKMTLSHG
+978 IAQKDIKMTLSHG

-1002 VNSAPAKV
+1002 VDSAPAKV

-1044 AVVAAGAILCVALKA
+1044 AVVAVGAILCVALKA
-1059 FAFVSPLTAVIVQ
+1059 FAFVSPLTAVVVQ
-1072 TAIVAFSVILEKFK
+1072 AAIVAFSVILEKFK
-1086 R
+1086 K

>member
-1 MENKPS
+1 MENRSS
-7 DKQSNMPLDKI
+7 DKRSKISLD
-18 LYRVAKIESDRGEPD
+18 RVLREVAELENSRGEPD
-33 KIWAITDIDDLI
+33 RIWSLSDIDDLL
-45 ASTDTDSATLYDD
+45 ASTDTDSSSPADEDD
-58 DDDELLMSI
+58 TELLTSI
-67 AYYKNRYSDDDTSSE
+67 QYYEGRYSDDDTPSE
-82 REPIYADPNE
+82 SEPIYTQQEA
-92 PESEP
+92 
-97 DEEPEAELAEPE
+97 EEPEAEIAAEPDAEVLSVEAEAAAEPE
-109 TPADEPEAPAETE
+109 VEKSVE
-122 SEEPAALAESDEAEQ
+122 SNEAEQ
-137 TAENEESIETE
+137 TDKESDEVEEAEESASEISSSELNTPEEPVGETSSEEPVNEET
-148 KLEEPA
+148 
-154 SEASF
+154 
-159 AESEE
+159 
-164 TQSAGETYFTQ
+164 
-175 SESEAAAEAPEEPEE
+175 AEAPAEPEE
-190 AEAVQGSADEAESE
+190 AEAAQESADEIESE
-204 AEEAAAEE
+204 AEEVKAEK
-212 VAADESEDIYSDS
+212 VPADESEDIYSDS
-225 KFELSVVKTDSE
+225 KIELSVVKADGE
-237 DEEAT
+237 DDDI
-242 QETEP
+242 QESEP
-247 KNEADT
+247 KDEVDT
-253 DESDE
+253 DESNKTDE
-258 SNGTDD
+258 S
-264 PDNSDN
+264 DNSDN
-270 ILTLHGEEEESEAEE
+270 ILTLHGEEEESEG
-285 PQSEDEAEK
+285 EDEAEK

-306 SRYFGEPSEKPEED
+306 SRYFGEPTEEPEED

-348 KSKPDDEYKTK
+348 QNKPDDEYKTK

-451 EDELRS
+451 EDELRN

-471 LLGGIGDDEPQE
+471 LLSGLGDDEPQE
-483 DEDQPEEEEEEPD
+483 DENL
-496 EQPEE
+496 PEE
-501 KKKRSEKAPLEYEK
+501 KEDEPEKQPEKKKKHSEKAPLEYEK

-541 VLEGVSLLLLLV
+541 VLEGVSLLLLLI

-612 LTFVL
+612 LTFIL
-617 AFVQAIL
+617 ALVQTIL
-624 SFFNKSPEGASGMFY
+624 SLFNKSPEGASGMFY

-648 MTAENSSRGTARVM
+648 MTAEKSSRGTARVM

-785 KLNSDGGMIAG
+785 KLNAEGGMIAG

-964 DPNVTDELIAARFG
+964 DPNVTDELIAAHFG

-1002 VNSAPAKV
+1002 VDSAPAKV

-1059 FAFVSPLTAVIVQ
+1059 FAFVSPLTAVVVQ
-1072 TAIVAFSVILEKFK
+1072 AAIVAFSVILEKFK
-1086 R
+1086 K

>member
-7 DKQSNMPLDKI
+7 DKRSNMPLDKV
-18 LYRVAKIESDRGEPD
+18 LYQVAKIEHDSGEPD
-33 KIWAITDIDDLI
+33 KIWKITDIDDLI
-45 ASTDTDSATLYDD
+45 ASTDADSTALDYD

-67 AYYKNRYSDDDTSSE
+67 AYYKNRYSDDDISSE
-82 REPIYADPNE
+82 YETIYTDPKE

-97 DEEPEAELAEPE
+97 DEEPEPEEAEPE
-109 TPADEPEAPAETE
+109 NPADEPEASAEAETE
-122 SEEPAALAESDEAEQ
+122 EPAEPAESDEAEQ
-137 TAENEESIETE
+137 TVEN
-148 KLEEPA
+148 KEPV
-154 SEASF
+154 SEVSF
-159 AESEE
+159 AKPEE
-164 TQSAGETYFTQ
+164 TKSAGESYFTEP
-175 SESEAAAEAPEEPEE
+175 ESEAATESPAEPE
-190 AEAVQGSADEAESE
+190 AEKVK
-204 AEEAAAEE
+204 AEE
-212 VAADESEDIYSDS
+212 VPADESENIYSDS
-225 KFELSVVKTDSE
+225 KIELSVVKADGE
-237 DEEAT
+237 DDDI
-242 QETEP
+242 QESEP
-247 KNEADT
+247 KDEVDT
-253 DESDE
+253 DESNKTDE
-258 SNGTDD
+258 S
-264 PDNSDN
+264 DNSDN
-270 ILTLHGEEEESEAEE
+270 ILTLHGEEEESED
-285 PQSEDEAEK
+285 EDEAEK

-306 SRYFGEPSEKPEED
+306 SRYFGEPTEEPEED

-348 KSKPDDEYKTK
+348 QNKPDDEYKTK

-471 LLGGIGDDEPQE
+471 LLGGLGDDEPQE
-483 DEDQPEEEEEEPD
+483 DENL
-496 EQPEE
+496 PEE
-501 KKKRSEKAPLEYEK
+501 KEDEPEEQSEKKRKHSEKAPLEYEK

-541 VLEGVSLLLLLV
+541 VLEGVSLLLLLI

-612 LTFVL
+612 LTFIL
-617 AFVQAIL
+617 ALVQTIL

-671 RKSGLYGIR
+671 RKAGLYGIR

-785 KLNSDGGMIAG
+785 KLNSEGGMIAG

-978 IAQKDVKMTLSHG
+978 IAQKDIKMTLSHG

-1002 VNSAPAKV
+1002 VDSAPAKV

>member
-7 DKQSNMPLDKI
+7 DKRSNMPLDKV
-18 LYRVAKIESDRGEPD
+18 LYQVAKIEHDSGEPD
-33 KIWAITDIDDLI
+33 KIWKITDIDDLI
-45 ASTDTDSATLYDD
+45 ASTGADSTALDYD

-67 AYYKNRYSDDDTSSE
+67 AYYKNRYSDDDISSE
-82 REPIYADPNE
+82 YETIYTDPKE

-97 DEEPEAELAEPE
+97 DEEPEPELAEPE
-109 TPADEPEAPAETE
+109 NPADEPEASAEAETE
-122 SEEPAALAESDEAEQ
+122 EPAEPAESDEAAQ
-137 TAENEESIETE
+137 TVENKEPVSEVSFAKPEETE
-148 KLEEPA
+148 
-154 SEASF
+154 
-159 AESEE
+159 
-164 TQSAGETYFTQ
+164 SAGESYFK
-175 SESEAAAEAPEEPEE
+175 SEAATESPAEPKE
-190 AEAVQGSADEAESE
+190 AEAAQESADEAETESKDVK
-204 AEEAAAEE
+204 AEE
-212 VAADESEDIYSDS
+212 VPADENEDIYSDS
-225 KFELSVVKTDSE
+225 KFELSVVKADSE
-237 DEEAT
+237 DDDI
-242 QETEP
+242 QESEP
-247 KNEADT
+247 KDEDDT
-253 DESDE
+253 DESNESDE
-258 SNGTDD
+258 SDE
-264 PDNSDN
+264 DNN
-270 ILTLHGEEEESEAEE
+270 ILTLRGEEEESED
-285 PQSEDEAEK
+285 EDEAEK

-306 SRYFGEPSEKPEED
+306 SRYFGEPTEEPEED

-348 KSKPDDEYKTK
+348 QNKPDDEYKTK
-359 LMTAIGSAKAPQS
+359 LMTAIGSAKEPQS

-471 LLGGIGDDEPQE
+471 LLSGLGDEDPQE
-483 DEDQPEEEEEEPD
+483 DENL
-496 EQPEE
+496 PEE
-501 KKKRSEKAPLEYEK
+501 KGDEPEEQHEKKKKHSEKAPLEYEK

-541 VLEGVSLLLLLV
+541 VLEGVSLLLLLI

-612 LTFVL
+612 LTFIL
-617 AFVQAIL
+617 ALVQTIL

-639 CAAAIFALL
+639 CAAAIFAML

-785 KLNSDGGMIAG
+785 KLNSEGGMIAG

-978 IAQKDVKMTLSHG
+978 IAQKDIKMTLSHG

-1002 VNSAPAKV
+1002 VDSAPAKV

-1072 TAIVAFSVILEKFK
+1072 AAIVAFSVILEKFK

>member
-1 MENKPS
+1 MENRSS
-7 DKQSNMPLDKI
+7 DKRSKISLD
-18 LYRVAKIESDRGEPD
+18 RVLREVAELENSRGEPD
-33 KIWAITDIDDLI
+33 RIWSLSDIDDLL
-45 ASTDTDSATLYDD
+45 ASTDTDSTAPADEDD
-58 DDDELLMSI
+58 TELLSSI
-67 AYYKNRYSDDDTSSE
+67 QYYEGRYSDDDTPS
-82 REPIYADPNE
+82 
-92 PESEP
+92 ESEP
-97 DEEPEAELAEPE
+97 VYNQQEAEEPEAEIAAEPE
-109 TPADEPEAPAETE
+109 PEIP
-122 SEEPAALAESDEAEQ
+122 SVAA
-137 TAENEESIETE
+137 
-148 KLEEPA
+148 
-154 SEASF
+154 
-159 AESEE
+159 
-164 TQSAGETYFTQ
+164 
-175 SESEAAAEAPEEPEE
+175 EAAAEPEIEESAESDDAEQADEESVEGEEPVSEESFSELEETESVGESYFTESAAEVPTEPEKAEAAQEIANEAEPEIEE
-190 AEAVQGSADEAESE
+190 APV
-204 AEEAAAEE
+204 EEA
-212 VAADESEDIYSDS
+212 AADESEDIYSDS
-225 KFELSVVKTDSE
+225 KLELSVVKADGE
-237 DEEAT
+237 DDDVYESD
-242 QETEP
+242 
-247 KNEADT
+247 NEVDT

-258 SNGTDD
+258 SDETDESD
-264 PDNSDN
+264 KDDN
-270 ILTLHGEEEESEAEE
+270 ILTLHGEEEE
-285 PQSEDEAEK
+285 PKDEDEAEK

-306 SRYFGEPSEKPEED
+306 SRYFGEPTEEPEED

-341 KSLSEPT
+341 KSLSEPAQ
-348 KSKPDDEYKTK
+348 SKPDDEYKTK
-359 LMTAIGSAKAPQS
+359 LMAAIGSAKAPQS

-471 LLGGIGDDEPQE
+471 LLSGLGDDEPQE
-483 DEDQPEEEEEEPD
+483 DENL
-496 EQPEE
+496 PEE
-501 KKKRSEKAPLEYEK
+501 KEDEPEKQPEKKKKHSEKAPLEYEK

-541 VLEGVSLLLLLV
+541 VLECVSLLLLLV

-612 LTFVL
+612 LTFIL
-617 AFVQAIL
+617 ALVQTIL

-785 KLNSDGGMIAG
+785 KLNAEGGMIAG

-978 IAQKDVKMTLSHG
+978 IAQKDIKMTLSHG

-1002 VNSAPAKV
+1002 VDSAPAKV

-1059 FAFVSPLTAVIVQ
+1059 FAFVSPLTAVVVQ
-1072 TAIVAFSVILEKFK
+1072 AAIVAFSVILEKFK
-1086 R
+1086 K

>member
-1 MENKPS
+1 
-7 DKQSNMPLDKI
+7 MPLDKV
-18 LYRVAKIESDRGEPD
+18 LYQVAKIEHDSGEPD
-33 KIWAITDIDDLI
+33 KIWKITDIDDLI
-45 ASTDTDSATLYDD
+45 ASTDADSTALDYD

-67 AYYKNRYSDDDTSSE
+67 AYYKNRYSDDDISSE
-82 REPIYADPNE
+82 YETIYTDPKE

-97 DEEPEAELAEPE
+97 DEEPESEEAEPE
-109 TPADEPEAPAETE
+109 NPADEPEASAEAEAEEPAEPAESDVAEQTVENKEPVSEVPFAKPEETE
-122 SEEPAALAESDEAEQ
+122 S
-137 TAENEESIETE
+137 
-148 KLEEPA
+148 
-154 SEASF
+154 
-159 AESEE
+159 
-164 TQSAGETYFTQ
+164 AGESYF
-175 SESEAAAEAPEEPEE
+175 ESEAATESPAEPEE
-190 AEAVQGSADEAESE
+190 TEAVQESADEIEPE
-204 AEEAAAEE
+204 AEEVKAEE
-212 VAADESEDIYSDS
+212 VPADESEDIYSDS
-225 KFELSVVKTDSE
+225 KIELSVVKADGE
-237 DEEAT
+237 DDDI
-242 QETEP
+242 QESEP
-247 KNEADT
+247 KDEVDT
-253 DESDE
+253 DESNKTDE
-258 SNGTDD
+258 S
-264 PDNSDN
+264 DNSDN
-270 ILTLHGEEEESEAEE
+270 ILTLHGEEEESED
-285 PQSEDEAEK
+285 EDEAEK

-306 SRYFGEPSEKPEED
+306 SRYFGEPTEEPEED

-348 KSKPDDEYKTK
+348 QNKPDDEYKTK

-372 AETIEK
+372 TETIEK

-397 PQVIPAEEFVGSGDD
+397 PQVIPAEEFVGSGDN

-471 LLGGIGDDEPQE
+471 LLGGLGDDEPQE
-483 DEDQPEEEEEEPD
+483 DENL
-496 EQPEE
+496 PEE
-501 KKKRSEKAPLEYEK
+501 KEDEPEEPPEKKRKHSEKAPLEYEK

-541 VLEGVSLLLLLV
+541 VLEGVSLLLLLI

-612 LTFVL
+612 LTFIL
-617 AFVQAIL
+617 ALVQTIL

-785 KLNSDGGMIAG
+785 KLNSEGGMIAS

-978 IAQKDVKMTLSHG
+978 IAQKDIKMTLSHG

-1002 VNSAPAKV
+1002 VDSAPAKV

-1072 TAIVAFSVILEKFK
+1072 AAIVAFSVILEKFK

>member
-1 MENKPS
+1 
-7 DKQSNMPLDKI
+7 MPLDKV
-18 LYRVAKIESDRGEPD
+18 LYQVAKLEHDSGEPD
-33 KIWAITDIDDLI
+33 KIWEITDIDDLI
-45 ASTDTDSATLYDD
+45 ASTDADSTALDYD

-67 AYYKNRYSDDDTSSE
+67 AYYKNRYSDDDISSE
-82 REPIYADPNE
+82 YETIYTDPKE

-97 DEEPEAELAEPE
+97 NEEPEPEEAEPE
-109 TPADEPEAPAETE
+109 NPTDEPEASAEAETE
-122 SEEPAALAESDEAEQ
+122 EPAEPAESDEAEQ
-137 TAENEESIETE
+137 TVEN
-148 KLEEPA
+148 KEPV
-154 SEASF
+154 SEVSF
-159 AESEE
+159 AKPEE
-164 TQSAGETYFTQ
+164 TGSAGESYFTEP
-175 SESEAAAEAPEEPEE
+175 ESEAATEAPAEPGE
-190 AEAVQGSADEAESE
+190 AEAAQESADEIEPE
-204 AEEAAAEE
+204 AEEVKAEE
-212 VAADESEDIYSDS
+212 VPVDESEDIYSDS
-225 KFELSVVKTDSE
+225 KFELSVVKADSE
-237 DEEAT
+237 DDDI
-242 QETEP
+242 QESEP
-247 KNEADT
+247 KDEVDT
-253 DESDE
+253 DESNKTDE
-258 SNGTDD
+258 S
-264 PDNSDN
+264 DNSDN
-270 ILTLHGEEEESEAEE
+270 ILTLHGEEEESGD
-285 PQSEDEAEK
+285 EDEAEK
-294 KPTVEELFGAPA
+294 KPMVEELFGAPA
-306 SRYFGEPSEKPEED
+306 SRYFGEPTEELEED

-348 KSKPDDEYKTK
+348 QNKPDDEYKTK

-471 LLGGIGDDEPQE
+471 LLGGLGDDEPQE
-483 DEDQPEEEEEEPD
+483 DENL
-496 EQPEE
+496 PEE
-501 KKKRSEKAPLEYEK
+501 KEDEPEEQPKEKRKHSEKAPLEYEK

-541 VLEGVSLLLLLV
+541 VLEGVSLLLLLI

-612 LTFVL
+612 LTFIL
-617 AFVQAIL
+617 ALVQTIL

-785 KLNSDGGMIAG
+785 KLNSEGGMIAG

-978 IAQKDVKMTLSHG
+978 IAQKDIKMTLSHG

-1002 VNSAPAKV
+1002 VDSAPAKV

-1072 TAIVAFSVILEKFK
+1072 AAIVAFSVILEKFK

>member
-1 MENKPS
+1 MENRSS
-7 DKQSNMPLDKI
+7 DKRSKISLD
-18 LYRVAKIESDRGEPD
+18 RVLREVAELENSRGEPD
-33 KIWAITDIDDLI
+33 RIWSLSDIDDLL
-45 ASTDTDSATLYDD
+45 ASTDTDSTAPADEDD
-58 DDDELLMSI
+58 TELLSSI
-67 AYYKNRYSDDDTSSE
+67 QYYEGRYSDDDTPS
-82 REPIYADPNE
+82 
-92 PESEP
+92 ESEP
-97 DEEPEAELAEPE
+97 VYTQQGAEEPEAEIAAEPDAEVLSVEAEAAAEPE
-109 TPADEPEAPAETE
+109 VEKSVESNEAEQTDKESDEVEEAEESASEISSSELNTTEEPVDETSSEEPANEETAEAPAEPE
-122 SEEPAALAESDEAEQ
+122 KAEAAQEIANEAEP
-137 TAENEESIETE
+137 EVE
-148 KLEEPA
+148 
-154 SEASF
+154 
-159 AESEE
+159 
-164 TQSAGETYFTQ
+164 
-175 SESEAAAEAPEEPEE
+175 EAPI
-190 AEAVQGSADEAESE
+190 
-204 AEEAAAEE
+204 EEAAA
-212 VAADESEDIYSDS
+212 DESADIYSDS
-225 KFELSVVKTDSE
+225 KLELSVVKADGE
-237 DEEAT
+237 DDDIH
-242 QETEP
+242 
-247 KNEADT
+247 K
-253 DESDE
+253 SDK
-258 SNGTDD
+258 
-264 PDNSDN
+264 DNN
-270 ILTLHGEEEESEAEE
+270 ILTLHGEEEE
-285 PQSEDEAEK
+285 PKDEDEAEK

-306 SRYFGEPSEKPEED
+306 SRYFGEPSETPEED

-341 KSLSEPT
+341 KSLSESA
-348 KSKPDDEYKTK
+348 KNKPDDEYKTK
-359 LMTAIGSAKAPQS
+359 LMAAIGSAKEPQS

-451 EDELRS
+451 EDELRN

-471 LLGGIGDDEPQE
+471 LLSGLGDDEPQE
-483 DEDQPEEEEEEPD
+483 DENL
-496 EQPEE
+496 PEE
-501 KKKRSEKAPLEYEK
+501 KEDEPEKQPEKKKKHSEKAPLEYEK

-541 VLEGVSLLLLLV
+541 VLEGVSLLLLLI

-612 LTFVL
+612 LTFIL
-617 AFVQAIL
+617 ALVQTIL

-785 KLNSDGGMIAG
+785 KLNAEGGMIAG

-1002 VNSAPAKV
+1002 VDSAPAKV

-1059 FAFVSPLTAVIVQ
+1059 FAFVSPLTAVVVQ
-1072 TAIVAFSVILEKFK
+1072 AAIVAFSVILEKFK
-1086 R
+1086 K

>member
-1 MENKPS
+1 
-7 DKQSNMPLDKI
+7 MPLDKV
-18 LYRVAKIESDRGEPD
+18 LYQVAKIEHDSGEPD
-33 KIWAITDIDDLI
+33 KIWKITDIDDLI
-45 ASTDTDSATLYDD
+45 ASTGADSAALDYD

-67 AYYKNRYSDDDTSSE
+67 AYYKNRYSDDNISSE
-82 REPIYADPNE
+82 YETIYTDPKE

-97 DEEPEAELAEPE
+97 DEEPEPELAEPE
-109 TPADEPEAPAETE
+109 NPADEPESSAEAETE
-122 SEEPAALAESDEAEQ
+122 EPAEPAESDEAAQ
-137 TAENEESIETE
+137 TVENKEPVSEVSFAKPEETE
-148 KLEEPA
+148 
-154 SEASF
+154 
-159 AESEE
+159 
-164 TQSAGETYFTQ
+164 SAGESYF
-175 SESEAAAEAPEEPEE
+175 ESEAATESPAEPEE
-190 AEAVQGSADEAESE
+190 AEAAQESADEAETESKDVK
-204 AEEAAAEE
+204 AEE
-212 VAADESEDIYSDS
+212 VPADENEDIYSDS
-225 KFELSVVKTDSE
+225 KFELSVVKADSE
-237 DEEAT
+237 DDDIQES
-242 QETEP
+242 ETE
-247 KNEADT
+247 NEDNT

-258 SNGTDD
+258 SNETDEQNKD
-264 PDNSDN
+264 DN
-270 ILTLHGEEEESEAEE
+270 ILTLRGEEEESED
-285 PQSEDEAEK
+285 EDEAEK

-306 SRYFGEPSEKPEED
+306 SRYFGEPSEEPEED

-348 KSKPDDEYKTK
+348 QNKPDDEYKTK
-359 LMTAIGSAKAPQS
+359 LMTAIGSAKEPQS

-471 LLGGIGDDEPQE
+471 LLSGLGDDEPQE
-483 DEDQPEEEEEEPD
+483 DENL
-496 EQPEE
+496 PEE
-501 KKKRSEKAPLEYEK
+501 KGDEPEEQHEKKKKHSEKAPLEYEK

-612 LTFVL
+612 LTFIL
-617 AFVQAIL
+617 ALVQTIL

-785 KLNSDGGMIAG
+785 KLNSEGGMIAG

-978 IAQKDVKMTLSHG
+978 IAQKDIKMTLSHG

-1002 VNSAPAKV
+1002 VDSAPAKV

>member
-1 MENKPS
+1 
-7 DKQSNMPLDKI
+7 MPLDKV
-18 LYRVAKIESDRGEPD
+18 LYQVAKIEHDSGEPD
-33 KIWAITDIDDLI
+33 KIWKITDIDDLI
-45 ASTDTDSATLYDD
+45 ASTDADSTALDYD

-67 AYYKNRYSDDDTSSE
+67 AYYKNRYSDDDISSE
-82 REPIYADPNE
+82 YETIYTDPKE

-97 DEEPEAELAEPE
+97 DEEPEPEEAEPE
-109 TPADEPEAPAETE
+109 NPADEPEASAEAETE
-122 SEEPAALAESDEAEQ
+122 EPAEPAESDEAEQ
-137 TAENEESIETE
+137 TVENKEPVSEVSFAKPEETE
-148 KLEEPA
+148 SA
-154 SEASF
+154 SES
-159 AESEE
+159 
-164 TQSAGETYFTQ
+164 YF
-175 SESEAAAEAPEEPEE
+175 ESEAATEPPAEPEE
-190 AEAVQGSADEAESE
+190 TEAAQESADEIEPE
-204 AEEAAAEE
+204 AEEVKAEK
-212 VAADESEDIYSDS
+212 VPADESEDIYSDS
-225 KFELSVVKTDSE
+225 KIELSVVKADGE
-237 DEEAT
+237 DDDI
-242 QETEP
+242 QESEP
-247 KNEADT
+247 KDEVDT
-253 DESDE
+253 DESNKTDE
-258 SNGTDD
+258 S
-264 PDNSDN
+264 DNSDN
-270 ILTLHGEEEESEAEE
+270 ILTLHGEEEESED
-285 PQSEDEAEK
+285 EDEAEK

-306 SRYFGEPSEKPEED
+306 SRYFGEPTEEPEED

-341 KSLSEPT
+341 KSLSEPMQN
-348 KSKPDDEYKTK
+348 KPDDEYKTK

-471 LLGGIGDDEPQE
+471 LLGGLGDDEPQE
-483 DEDQPEEEEEEPD
+483 DENL
-496 EQPEE
+496 PEE
-501 KKKRSEKAPLEYEK
+501 KEDEPEEQPKKKRKHSEKAPLEYEK

-541 VLEGVSLLLLLV
+541 VLEGVSLLLLLI
-553 PKILEWAAIDAPAF
+553 PKILKWAAIDAPAF

-592 ILSGVK
+592 ILSGAK

-612 LTFVL
+612 LTFIL
-617 AFVQAIL
+617 ALVQTIL

-701 ILYSGRVEFPADFIK
+701 ILYSGKVEFPADFIK

-785 KLNSDGGMIAG
+785 KLNSEGGMIAG

-978 IAQKDVKMTLSHG
+978 IAQKDIKMTLSHG

-1002 VNSAPAKV
+1002 VDSAPAKV

-1072 TAIVAFSVILEKFK
+1072 AAIVAFSVILEKFK

>member
-1 MENKPS
+1 
-7 DKQSNMPLDKI
+7 MPLDKV
-18 LYRVAKIESDRGEPD
+18 LYQVAKIEHDSGEPD
-33 KIWAITDIDDLI
+33 KIWKITDIDDLI
-45 ASTDTDSATLYDD
+45 ASTDADSTALDYD

-67 AYYKNRYSDDDTSSE
+67 AYYKNRYSDDDISSE
-82 REPIYADPNE
+82 YETIYTDPKE

-97 DEEPEAELAEPE
+97 DEEPEPEEAEPE
-109 TPADEPEAPAETE
+109 NPADEPEASAEAEAEEPAEPAESDVAEQTVENKEPVSEVPFAKPEETE
-122 SEEPAALAESDEAEQ
+122 S
-137 TAENEESIETE
+137 
-148 KLEEPA
+148 
-154 SEASF
+154 
-159 AESEE
+159 
-164 TQSAGETYFTQ
+164 AGESYF
-175 SESEAAAEAPEEPEE
+175 ESEAATESPAEPEE
-190 AEAVQGSADEAESE
+190 TEAVQESADEIEPE
-204 AEEAAAEE
+204 AEEVKAEE
-212 VAADESEDIYSDS
+212 VPADESEDIYSDS
-225 KFELSVVKTDSE
+225 KIELSVVKADGE
-237 DEEAT
+237 DDDI
-242 QETEP
+242 QESEP
-247 KNEADT
+247 KDEVDT
-253 DESDE
+253 DESNKTDE
-258 SNGTDD
+258 S
-264 PDNSDN
+264 DNSDN
-270 ILTLHGEEEESEAEE
+270 ILTLHGEEEESED
-285 PQSEDEAEK
+285 EDEAEK

-306 SRYFGEPSEKPEED
+306 SRYFGEPTEEPEED

-348 KSKPDDEYKTK
+348 QNKPDDEYKTK

-372 AETIEK
+372 TETIEK

-397 PQVIPAEEFVGSGDD
+397 PQVIPAEEFVGSGDN

-471 LLGGIGDDEPQE
+471 LLGGLGDDEPQE
-483 DEDQPEEEEEEPD
+483 DENL
-496 EQPEE
+496 PEE
-501 KKKRSEKAPLEYEK
+501 KEDEPEEQPKEKRKHSEKAPLEYEK

-541 VLEGVSLLLLLV
+541 VLEGVSLLLLLI

-612 LTFVL
+612 LTFIL
-617 AFVQAIL
+617 ALVQTIL

-785 KLNSDGGMIAG
+785 KLNSEGGMIAG

-978 IAQKDVKMTLSHG
+978 IAQKDIKMTLSHG

-1002 VNSAPAKV
+1002 VDSAPAKV

>member
-1 MENKPS
+1 
-7 DKQSNMPLDKI
+7 MPLDKV
-18 LYRVAKIESDRGEPD
+18 LYQVAKIEHDSGEPD
-33 KIWAITDIDDLI
+33 KIWKITDIDDLI
-45 ASTDTDSATLYDD
+45 ASTDADSTALDYD

-67 AYYKNRYSDDDTSSE
+67 AYYKNRYSDDDISSE
-82 REPIYADPNE
+82 YETIYTDPKE

-97 DEEPEAELAEPE
+97 DEKPEPEEAEPE
-109 TPADEPEAPAETE
+109 NPVDEPEASAEAE
-122 SEEPAALAESDEAEQ
+122 IEEPAEPAESDEAEQ
-137 TAENEESIETE
+137 TVEN
-148 KLEEPA
+148 KEPV
-154 SEASF
+154 SEVSF
-159 AESEE
+159 AKPEE
-164 TQSAGETYFTQ
+164 TASAGESYFTEP
-175 SESEAAAEAPEEPEE
+175 ESEAATESPAEPEE
-190 AEAVQGSADEAESE
+190 AEAAQESADEIEPE
-204 AEEAAAEE
+204 AEKVKAEK
-212 VAADESEDIYSDS
+212 VPADESEDIYSDS
-225 KFELSVVKTDSE
+225 KIELSVVKADGE
-237 DEEAT
+237 DDDI
-242 QETEP
+242 QESEP
-247 KNEADT
+247 KDEVDT
-253 DESDE
+253 DESNKTDE
-258 SNGTDD
+258 S
-264 PDNSDN
+264 DNSDN
-270 ILTLHGEEEESEAEE
+270 ILTLHGEEEESED
-285 PQSEDEAEK
+285 EDEAEK

-306 SRYFGEPSEKPEED
+306 SRYFGEPTEEPEED

-348 KSKPDDEYKTK
+348 QNKPDDEYKTK

-471 LLGGIGDDEPQE
+471 LLGGLGDDEPQE
-483 DEDQPEEEEEEPD
+483 DENL
-496 EQPEE
+496 PEE
-501 KKKRSEKAPLEYEK
+501 KEDEPEEQHEKKKKHSEKAPLEYEK

-541 VLEGVSLLLLLV
+541 VLEGVSLLLLLI

-612 LTFVL
+612 LTFIL
-617 AFVQAIL
+617 ALVQTIL

-785 KLNSDGGMIAG
+785 KLNSEGGMIAG

-978 IAQKDVKMTLSHG
+978 IAQKDIKMTLSHG

-1002 VNSAPAKV
+1002 VDSAPAKV

-1059 FAFVSPLTAVIVQ
+1059 FAFVSPLTAVVVQ
-1072 TAIVAFSVILEKFK
+1072 AAIVAFSVILEKFK
-1086 R
+1086 K

>member
-1 MENKPS
+1 
-7 DKQSNMPLDKI
+7 MPLDKV
-18 LYRVAKIESDRGEPD
+18 LYQVAKIEHDSGEPD
-33 KIWAITDIDDLI
+33 KIWKITDIDDLI
-45 ASTDTDSATLYDD
+45 ASTDADSTALDYD

-67 AYYKNRYSDDDTSSE
+67 AYYKNRYSDDDISSE
-82 REPIYADPNE
+82 YETIYTDPKE

-97 DEEPEAELAEPE
+97 DEEPEPEEAEPE
-109 TPADEPEAPAETE
+109 NPADEPEASAEAETE
-122 SEEPAALAESDEAEQ
+122 EPAEPAESDEAEQ
-137 TAENEESIETE
+137 TVENKEPVSEVSFAKPEETE
-148 KLEEPA
+148 SA
-154 SEASF
+154 SES
-159 AESEE
+159 
-164 TQSAGETYFTQ
+164 YF
-175 SESEAAAEAPEEPEE
+175 ESEAATESPAEPEE
-190 AEAVQGSADEAESE
+190 TEAVQESVDEIEPE
-204 AEEAAAEE
+204 AEEVKAEE
-212 VAADESEDIYSDS
+212 VPADESEDIYSDS
-225 KFELSVVKTDSE
+225 KIELSVVKADGE
-237 DEEAT
+237 DDNI
-242 QETEP
+242 QESEP
-247 KNEADT
+247 KDEVDT
-253 DESDE
+253 DESNKTEE
-258 SNGTDD
+258 S
-264 PDNSDN
+264 DNSDN
-270 ILTLHGEEEESEAEE
+270 ILTLHGEEEESED
-285 PQSEDEAEK
+285 EDEAEK

-306 SRYFGEPSEKPEED
+306 SRYFGEPTEEPEED

-348 KSKPDDEYKTK
+348 QYKPDDEYKTK

-471 LLGGIGDDEPQE
+471 LLGGLGDDEPQE
-483 DEDQPEEEEEEPD
+483 DENL
-496 EQPEE
+496 PEE
-501 KKKRSEKAPLEYEK
+501 KEYEPEEQHEKKRKHSEKAPLEYEK

-541 VLEGVSLLLLLV
+541 VLEGVSLLLLLI

-612 LTFVL
+612 LTFIL
-617 AFVQAIL
+617 ALVQTIL

-639 CAAAIFALL
+639 CAATIFALL

-785 KLNSDGGMIAG
+785 KLNSEGGMIAG

-978 IAQKDVKMTLSHG
+978 IAQKDIKMTLSHG

-1002 VNSAPAKV
+1002 VDSAPAKV

-1072 TAIVAFSVILEKFK
+1072 AAIVAFSVILEKFK

>member
-1 MENKPS
+1 
-7 DKQSNMPLDKI
+7 MPLDKV
-18 LYRVAKIESDRGEPD
+18 LYQVAKIEHDSGEPD
-33 KIWAITDIDDLI
+33 KIWKITDIDDLI
-45 ASTDTDSATLYDD
+45 ASTGADSTALDYD

-67 AYYKNRYSDDDTSSE
+67 AYYKNRYSDDDISSE
-82 REPIYADPNE
+82 YETIYTDPKE

-97 DEEPEAELAEPE
+97 DEEPEPELAEPE
-109 TPADEPEAPAETE
+109 NPADEPEASAEAETE
-122 SEEPAALAESDEAEQ
+122 EPAEPAESDEAAQ
-137 TAENEESIETE
+137 TVENKEPVSEVSFAKPEETE
-148 KLEEPA
+148 
-154 SEASF
+154 
-159 AESEE
+159 
-164 TQSAGETYFTQ
+164 SAGESYFK
-175 SESEAAAEAPEEPEE
+175 SEAATGSPAEPEE
-190 AEAVQGSADEAESE
+190 AEAAQESADEAETESKDVKS
-204 AEEAAAEE
+204 EE
-212 VAADESEDIYSDS
+212 VPADENEDIYSDS
-225 KFELSVVKTDSE
+225 KFELSVVKADSE
-237 DEEAT
+237 DDDI
-242 QETEP
+242 QESEP
-247 KNEADT
+247 KDKDDT
-253 DESDE
+253 DESNESDE
-258 SNGTDD
+258 SDE
-264 PDNSDN
+264 DNN
-270 ILTLHGEEEESEAEE
+270 ILTLHGEEEESED
-285 PQSEDEAEK
+285 EDEAEK

-306 SRYFGEPSEKPEED
+306 SRYFGEPSEEPEED

-348 KSKPDDEYKTK
+348 QNKPDDEYKTK
-359 LMTAIGSAKAPQS
+359 LMTAIGSAKEPQS

-471 LLGGIGDDEPQE
+471 LLSGLGDEEPQE
-483 DEDQPEEEEEEPD
+483 DENL
-496 EQPEE
+496 PEE
-501 KKKRSEKAPLEYEK
+501 KEDEPEEQHEKKKKHSEKAPLEYEK

-541 VLEGVSLLLLLV
+541 VLEGVSLLLLLI

-612 LTFVL
+612 LTFIL
-617 AFVQAIL
+617 ALVQTIL

-639 CAAAIFALL
+639 CAAAIFAML

-785 KLNSDGGMIAG
+785 KLNSEGGMIAG

-935 VFNYAEDASLKDS
+935 VFNYAEDSSLKDS

-978 IAQKDVKMTLSHG
+978 IAQKDIKMTLSHG

-1002 VNSAPAKV
+1002 VDSAPAKV

-1072 TAIVAFSVILEKFK
+1072 AAIVAFSVILEKFK

>member
-7 DKQSNMPLDKI
+7 DKRSNMPLDKV
-18 LYRVAKIESDRGEPD
+18 LYQVAKIEHDSGEPD
-33 KIWAITDIDDLI
+33 KIWKITDIDDLI
-45 ASTDTDSATLYDD
+45 ASTGADSAALDYD

-67 AYYKNRYSDDDTSSE
+67 AYYKNRYSDDDISSE
-82 REPIYADPNE
+82 YETIYTDPKE

-97 DEEPEAELAEPE
+97 DEEPEPELAEPE
-109 TPADEPEAPAETE
+109 NPADEPEASAEAETE
-122 SEEPAALAESDEAEQ
+122 EPAEPAESDEAAQ
-137 TAENEESIETE
+137 TVENKEPVSEVSFAKPEETE
-148 KLEEPA
+148 
-154 SEASF
+154 
-159 AESEE
+159 
-164 TQSAGETYFTQ
+164 SAGESYF
-175 SESEAAAEAPEEPEE
+175 ESEAATESPAEPEE
-190 AEAVQGSADEAESE
+190 AEAAQESADEAETESKDVK
-204 AEEAAAEE
+204 AEE
-212 VAADESEDIYSDS
+212 VPADENEDIYSDS
-225 KFELSVVKTDSE
+225 KFELSVVKADSE
-237 DEEAT
+237 DDDI
-242 QETEP
+242 QESEP
-247 KNEADT
+247 KDEDDT
-253 DESDE
+253 DESNESDE
-258 SNGTDD
+258 S
-264 PDNSDN
+264 DNSDN
-270 ILTLHGEEEESEAEE
+270 ILTLRGEEEESED
-285 PQSEDEAEK
+285 EDEAEK

-306 SRYFGEPSEKPEED
+306 SRYFGEPSEEPEED

-348 KSKPDDEYKTK
+348 QNKPDDEYKTK
-359 LMTAIGSAKAPQS
+359 LMTAIGSAKEPQS

-471 LLGGIGDDEPQE
+471 LLSGLGDEEPQE
-483 DEDQPEEEEEEPD
+483 DENLPEEKGDEPE
-496 EQPEE
+496 EQPE
-501 KKKRSEKAPLEYEK
+501 KKRKHSEKAPLEYEK

-612 LTFVL
+612 LTFIL
-617 AFVQAIL
+617 ALVQTIL

-785 KLNSDGGMIAG
+785 KLNSEGGMIAG

-978 IAQKDVKMTLSHG
+978 IAQKDIKMTLSHG

-1002 VNSAPAKV
+1002 VDSAPAKV

-1072 TAIVAFSVILEKFK
+1072 AAIVAFSVILEKFK

>member
-1 MENKPS
+1 
-7 DKQSNMPLDKI
+7 MPLDKV
-18 LYRVAKIESDRGEPD
+18 LYQVAKIEHDSGEPD
-33 KIWAITDIDDLI
+33 KIWEITDIDDLI
-45 ASTDTDSATLYDD
+45 ASTDADSTALDYD

-67 AYYKNRYSDDDTSSE
+67 AYYKNRYSDDDISSE
-82 REPIYADPNE
+82 YETIYTDPKE

-97 DEEPEAELAEPE
+97 DEEPEPEEAEPE
-109 TPADEPEAPAETE
+109 NPADEPEASAEAETE
-122 SEEPAALAESDEAEQ
+122 EPAEPIESDEAEQ
-137 TAENEESIETE
+137 TVENKEPVSEVSFAKPEETE
-148 KLEEPA
+148 
-154 SEASF
+154 
-159 AESEE
+159 
-164 TQSAGETYFTQ
+164 SAGESYF
-175 SESEAAAEAPEEPEE
+175 ESEAVTESPAEPEE
-190 AEAVQGSADEAESE
+190 AEAAQESADEIEPE
-204 AEEAAAEE
+204 AEEVKAEK
-212 VAADESEDIYSDS
+212 VPADESEDIYSDS
-225 KFELSVVKTDSE
+225 EFELSVVKADGE
-237 DEEAT
+237 DDDI
-242 QETEP
+242 QESEP
-247 KNEADT
+247 KDEVDT
-253 DESDE
+253 DESNKTDE
-258 SNGTDD
+258 S
-264 PDNSDN
+264 DNSDN
-270 ILTLHGEEEESEAEE
+270 ILTLHGEEEESED
-285 PQSEDEAEK
+285 EDEAEK

-306 SRYFGEPSEKPEED
+306 SRYFGEPTEEPEED

-348 KSKPDDEYKTK
+348 QNKPDDEYKTK

-397 PQVIPAEEFVGSGDD
+397 PQVIPAEEFVGSEDD

-457 ELDKKRAEKKKKFV
+457 ELDKKRAEKNKKFV
-471 LLGGIGDDEPQE
+471 LLGGLGDDEPQE
-483 DEDQPEEEEEEPD
+483 DENL
-496 EQPEE
+496 PEE
-501 KKKRSEKAPLEYEK
+501 KEDEPEEQPKKKRKHSEKAPLEYEK

-541 VLEGVSLLLLLV
+541 VLEGVSLLLLLI

-612 LTFVL
+612 LTFIL
-617 AFVQAIL
+617 ALVQTIL

-755 AFGVLTGAFCLTS
+755 AFGVLTGAFYLTS

-785 KLNSDGGMIAG
+785 KLNSEGGMIAG

-978 IAQKDVKMTLSHG
+978 IAQKDIKMTLSHG

-1002 VNSAPAKV
+1002 VDSAPAKV

-1072 TAIVAFSVILEKFK
+1072 AAIVAFSVILEKFK

>member
-1 MENKPS
+1 
-7 DKQSNMPLDKI
+7 MPLDKV
-18 LYRVAKIESDRGEPD
+18 LYQVAKIEHDSGEPD
-33 KIWAITDIDDLI
+33 KIWKITDIDDLI
-45 ASTDTDSATLYDD
+45 ASTDADSTALDYD

-67 AYYKNRYSDDDTSSE
+67 AYYKNRYSDDDISSE
-82 REPIYADPNE
+82 YETIYTDPKE

-97 DEEPEAELAEPE
+97 DEEPEPEEAEPE
-109 TPADEPEAPAETE
+109 IPADEPEASAEAETE
-122 SEEPAALAESDEAEQ
+122 EPAEPAESDEAEQ
-137 TAENEESIETE
+137 TVENKEPVSEVSFANPEETE
-148 KLEEPA
+148 
-154 SEASF
+154 
-159 AESEE
+159 
-164 TQSAGETYFTQ
+164 SAGESYF
-175 SESEAAAEAPEEPEE
+175 ESEAATESPAEPEE
-190 AEAVQGSADEAESE
+190 TEAVQESADEIEPE
-204 AEEAAAEE
+204 AEEVKAEE
-212 VAADESEDIYSDS
+212 VPADESEDIYSDS
-225 KFELSVVKTDSE
+225 EFELSVVKTDGE
-237 DEEAT
+237 DDDI
-242 QETEP
+242 QESEP
-247 KNEADT
+247 KDEVDT
-253 DESDE
+253 DESNKTDE
-258 SNGTDD
+258 S
-264 PDNSDN
+264 DNSDN
-270 ILTLHGEEEESEAEE
+270 ILTLHGEEEESGD
-285 PQSEDEAEK
+285 EDEAEK

-306 SRYFGEPSEKPEED
+306 SRYFGEPTEEPEED

-348 KSKPDDEYKTK
+348 QNKPDDEYKTK

-471 LLGGIGDDEPQE
+471 LLGGLGDDEPQE
-483 DEDQPEEEEEEPD
+483 DENL
-496 EQPEE
+496 PEE
-501 KKKRSEKAPLEYEK
+501 KEYELEEQHEKKRKHSEKAPLEYEK

-541 VLEGVSLLLLLV
+541 VLEGVSLLLLLI

-612 LTFVL
+612 LTFIL
-617 AFVQAIL
+617 ALVQTIL

-671 RKSGLYGIR
+671 RKSGIYGIR

-785 KLNSDGGMIAG
+785 KLNSEGGMIAG

-978 IAQKDVKMTLSHG
+978 IAQKDIKMTLSHG

-1002 VNSAPAKV
+1002 VDSAPAKV